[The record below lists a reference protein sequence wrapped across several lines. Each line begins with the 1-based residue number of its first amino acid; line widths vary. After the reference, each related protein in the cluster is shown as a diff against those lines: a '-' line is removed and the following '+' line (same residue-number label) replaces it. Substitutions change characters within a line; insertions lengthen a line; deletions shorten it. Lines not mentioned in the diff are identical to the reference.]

1 MALSLND
8 WFLGKL
14 NCSTQLPPSTEG
26 GGAGDFPWLF
36 SENKTKK
43 ILPSFSISCLPY
55 TRQLEI
61 LVIALVVNN
70 YFVSLESQCFLRQ
83 ILERQNTISL
93 RASQRNTYCILYV
106 LTFKSRDPTN
116 TLTGFFKY

>member
-8 WFLGKL
+8 WFMGKL
-14 NCSTQLPPSTEG
+14 DCSKRLPPSTEG
-26 GGAGDFPWLF
+26 AGDFPRLF

-43 ILPSFSISCLPY
+43 ILPSFSISCLPIAF

-83 ILERQNTISL
+83 TLERQNTISL
-93 RASQRNTYCILYV
+93 RASQSNTYV
-106 LTFKSRDPTN
+106 LTFKSREPTN

>member
-1 MALSLND
+1 MALPLND

-26 GGAGDFPWLF
+26 GLGISPRYFL
-36 SENKTKK
+36 KTKPK
-43 ILPSFSISCLPY
+43 KYFQAFQFPAY
-55 TRQLEI
+55 HNTRQLEI

-83 ILERQNTISL
+83 ILERQNTASL
-93 RASQRNTYCILYV
+93 RASQSNTYFMCTYI
-106 LTFKSRDPTN
+106 
-116 TLTGFFKY
+116 